1 MSTAK
6 PKTVKK
12 QRIMIVDDEE
22 VFRKLLLSKLKD
34 GYEVEMA
41 VNGVEALEKVKYFKA
56 DLFLVDRMMPKMDG
70 VELIKNLRQ
79 MPEFLGTP
87 IIMLTARDQVKDKV
101 QGFEVGADDYVTKPF
116 NLMELSMRIESF
128 LKKSKKTKYV
138 STLLST
144 LGNDTSEEDIDLLG
158 HDLKAASTIQLNLM
172 PSLFPVHDKFD
183 FSAKM
188 IPAKIV
194 GGDFYDF
201 IPIENDRVV
210 ICLGDVSGKGIT
222 AALLMIMI
230 RTIIRVLLAE
240 KLSLVD
246 ICQKVNS
253 MLIRDVGMGK
263 FVTMFIGIL
272 NMETACFESYVN
284 AGHLPPYIIKKD
296 GRVGMLDTT
305 APFLGAFPDV
315 EITSNSYSFDK
326 GDLLAIYTDGVTELE
341 QSPNVFFGDENFI
354 RLLKTL
360 YDIAPD
366 EMVEKVV
373 EELNTFS
380 SNKSDDV
387 TLVFVKHKDF

>member
-1 MSTAK
+1 MSSKSAS
-6 PKTVKK
+6 VKK
-12 QRIMIVDDEE
+12 QKILIVDDEE

-34 GYEVEMA
+34 GYEVEIA
-41 VNGVEALEKVKYFKA
+41 FDGIEALEKVKYFKA
-56 DLFLVDRMMPKMDG
+56 DLFLVDRMMPNMDG

-79 MPEFLGTP
+79 IPEFTGTP

-116 NLMELSMRIESF
+116 NLLELTSRIESF
-128 LKKSKKTKYV
+128 LKKSKKSKYV

-144 LGNDTSEEDIDLLG
+144 LGNDASEADIDLLG

-172 PSLFPVHDKFD
+172 PSLFPANDKFD
-183 FSAKM
+183 FGARM

-201 IPIENDRVV
+201 IPLENDRVV

-246 ICQKVNS
+246 ICQRINA

-272 NMETACFESYVN
+272 NMETGCFESYVN

-296 GRVGMLDTT
+296 MSVTMLDTT
-305 APFLGAFPDV
+305 APFLGAFPDI
-315 EITSNSYSFDK
+315 EITGNSYRFDK
-326 GDLLAIYTDGVTELE
+326 GDFLAIYTDGVTELE
-341 QSPNVFFGDENFI
+341 QESNVFFGDDKFI
-354 RLLKTL
+354 ALLKGL
-360 YDIAPD
+360 YNLSPEEII
-366 EMVEKVV
+366 EKTV
-373 EELNTFS
+373 EELNSFS

-387 TLVFVKHKDF
+387 TLVFVKRNNK

>member
-1 MSTAK
+1 MNSKLSA
-6 PKTVKK
+6 PKK
-12 QRIMIVDDEE
+12 QKILIIDDEE

-34 GYEVEMA
+34 IYDVETA
-41 VNGVEALEKVKYFKA
+41 FDGIEALEKVKYFKA
-56 DLFLVDRMMPKMDG
+56 DLFLVDCMMPNMNG

-79 MPEFLGTP
+79 MPEFISTP
-87 IIMLTARDQVKDKV
+87 IIMLTARDQIKDKV

-116 NLMELSMRIESF
+116 NLLELNSRIESF
-128 LKKSKKTKYV
+128 LKKSEKTKYV

-144 LGNDTSEEDIDLLG
+144 LGNDANEEDINLLG

-172 PSLFPVHDKFD
+172 PSLFPENDKFD
-183 FSAKM
+183 FGAKM

-201 IPIENDRVV
+201 IPLESDKVV
-210 ICLGDVSGKGIT
+210 VCLGDVSGKGIT

-246 ICQKVNS
+246 ICQKINS

-272 NMETACFESYVN
+272 NMETGSFESYVN

-296 GRVGMLDTT
+296 ASVTMLETT
-305 APFLGAFPDV
+305 APFLGAFPEI
-315 EITSNSYSFDK
+315 EITGSNYKFDK
-326 GDLLAIYTDGVTELE
+326 GDFLAIYTDGVTELE
-341 QSPNVFFGDENFI
+341 HEPNEFFGDEKFI
-354 RLLKTL
+354 SLLKKL
-360 YDIAPD
+360 YDFRPGEII
-366 EMVEKVV
+366 EKTVQ
-373 EELNTFS
+373 ELHSFS
-380 SNKSDDV
+380 NNKTDDI
-387 TLVFVKHKDF
+387 TLVFIKRNNR

>member
-1 MSTAK
+1 
-6 PKTVKK
+6 
-12 QRIMIVDDEE
+12 
-22 VFRKLLLSKLKD
+22 
-34 GYEVEMA
+34 
-41 VNGVEALEKVKYFKA
+41 
-56 DLFLVDRMMPKMDG
+56 
-70 VELIKNLRQ
+70 
-79 MPEFLGTP
+79 
-87 IIMLTARDQVKDKV
+87 
-101 QGFEVGADDYVTKPF
+101 
-116 NLMELSMRIESF
+116 
-128 LKKSKKTKYV
+128 
-138 STLLST
+138 
-144 LGNDTSEEDIDLLG
+144 
-158 HDLKAASTIQLNLM
+158 
-172 PSLFPVHDKFD
+172 
-183 FSAKM
+183 
-188 IPAKIV
+188 
-194 GGDFYDF
+194 
-201 IPIENDRVV
+201 
-210 ICLGDVSGKGIT
+210 VSGKGIT

>member
-172 PSLFPVHDKFD
+172 PSLFPAHDKFD

-201 IPIENDRVV
+201 IPLENDRVV